1 MEMLMRAASAHELAM
16 AFRLVFLAGALVV
29 AFGLAFTIAL
39 EERPL
44 RGPSNPNAGEPTAP
58 ATPIPDLH

>member
-1 MEMLMRAASAHELAM
+1 M
-16 AFRLVFLAGALVV
+16 
-29 AFGLAFTIAL
+29 AFTIAL

-44 RGPSNPNAGEPTAP
+44 KGPSNPNAGEPTGP